1 MVRVPTARDRHFR
14 CCFCLHVRTG
24 TILLGVA
31 QIILHVIC
39 ISVLIL
45 LALKPDILPPTGVSF
60 GKDHN
65 YAVISADQP
74 GARSNVLSIILHL
87 VPGVSDLQDSIA
99 LPPPR
104 QLKKDDTDTGGHV
117 PTTDVVPIKGDKV
130 SGNHSDLSMDDLSR
144 HLRFEAHVI
153 SRRRRHL
160 SPYFAL
166 CLSTF
171 SLAFCCFLV
180 HGAVSRQPTHLLP
193 FFFLQVFDF
202 IISLLTVV
210 GYMSSTSDIRLW
222 LHTKN
227 GSMYVN
233 STSLTF
239 LLLSISCMVLA
250 FKAYCLGMV
259 WDCYKYLMLTSHG
272 GREDDW
278 SSDRYGFLPTIWGL
292 LGTGRRSMVHR
303 NGVRPGRVAGQAE
316 TERGGAPRPPPATY
330 DQTNDLPNY
339 EEALKIPANAYA
351 PPPYFCPAD
360 LKKSATEE
368 GPAVTTNTS
377 TTGAT
382 NSNGNAPSPC

>member
-1 MVRVPTARDRHFR
+1 
-14 CCFCLHVRTG
+14 
-24 TILLGVA
+24 
-31 QIILHVIC
+31 
-39 ISVLIL
+39 
-45 LALKPDILPPTGVSF
+45 
-60 GKDHN
+60 
-65 YAVISADQP
+65 
-74 GARSNVLSIILHL
+74 
-87 VPGVSDLQDSIA
+87 VSDLQDSIA

-104 QLKKDDTDTGGHV
+104 QIKKDDTDADGHV
-117 PTTDVVPIKGDKV
+117 LTTDPSPTKTGDK
-130 SGNHSDLSMDDLSR
+130 SSENHTDLSIDDLSHR
-144 HLRFEAHVI
+144 LHFEAHVI
-153 SRRRRHL
+153 SRHRRHF

-180 HGAVSRQPTHLLP
+180 HGAIARQPTHLLP

-272 GREDDW
+272 ARGEDW
-278 SSDRYGFLPTIWGL
+278 SGDRFGFLPTIWGL
-292 LGTGRRSMVHR
+292 LGTGRRSTLHR
-303 NGVRPGRVAGQAE
+303 NSTRSGRGLSSFE
-316 TERGGAPRPPPATY
+316 TERNGTPRPPPATY

-339 EEALKIPANAYA
+339 EEALKIPANAFA

-360 LKKSATEE
+360 VKKSIKE
-368 GPAVTTNTS
+368 GDLPTTTTISSGTNDKTS
-377 TTGAT
+377 I
-382 NSNGNAPSPC
+382 NSNTRNNDTSSC